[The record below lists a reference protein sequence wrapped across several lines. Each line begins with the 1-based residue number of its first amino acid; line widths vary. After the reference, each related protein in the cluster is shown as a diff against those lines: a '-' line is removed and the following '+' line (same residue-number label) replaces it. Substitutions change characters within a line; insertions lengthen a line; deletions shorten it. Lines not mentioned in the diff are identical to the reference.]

1 MSEFDLLQCGLS
13 KHFHFVQNP
22 KQLSCGHS
30 FCKDCLKTSN
40 AVGMKCEICGKLNE
54 IDSSKLD
61 ESPIV
66 KRFIK
71 IQIDDICKAAEN
83 EFEKC
88 IKKIKESISIINSET
103 DTQIKYAKDEIEI
116 RVESLKSELDLLN
129 DKLQAR
135 LDNLKIQLSKWVF
148 FCSIL

>member
-1 MSEFDLLQCGLS
+1 MRCAPFFKKFLTIL
-13 KHFHFVQNP
+13 
-22 KQLSCGHS
+22 
-30 FCKDCLKTSN
+30 
-40 AVGMKCEICGKLNE
+40 
-54 IDSSKLD
+54 
-61 ESPIV
+61 
-66 KRFIK
+66 
-71 IQIDDICKAAEN
+71 
-83 EFEKC
+83 KC